1 MKTDREG
8 WRWPIRRSAAPAR
21 CDTSGAGAVR
31 KVLSRRGAAPTDLS
45 GPRPRRQGSWGA
57 VLVGLAFAVVS
68 SAPASAV
75 DLIPVDPAQQKAF
88 GIELAAPQ
96 PAGETLTRRY
106 PAKVTVPNRQMRV
119 VSAPQSGVLSALLV
133 AEGEHVSAGQVLAEI
148 KSPELVDTQSQYLES
163 VTRLNL
169 ADSEL
174 KRDEQLHREGVIA
187 ERRLLESRS
196 KQRELAT
203 QVEQRRQL
211 LGLAGLSEEAID
223 TLTRT
228 RRLGSTLP
236 VHAPI
241 AGVVLEQ
248 MVSTGQAV
256 AAAAPLYR
264 VAELE
269 PLWAEV
275 HVPVDRVDAL
285 KLGGRVLLPGIG
297 TEGAIITIGRMV
309 HAEDQG
315 VLVRA
320 EVKQSTER
328 LRPGQFVEVQLTSTA
343 DEAGWRVPAG
353 AVVRNA
359 GAAYLFVARE
369 GGFAALPVTVL
380 AEEERS
386 AVVAGEVGAEDQVAV
401 TGVVALKA
409 AWLGAAQ

>member
-1 MKTDREG
+1 MNKASVS
-8 WRWPIRRSAAPAR
+8 WSAAPPGSAVAPAR
-21 CDTSGAGAVR
+21 
-31 KVLSRRGAAPTDLS
+31 
-45 GPRPRRQGSWGA
+45 RPRRLRADAWGA
-57 VLVGLAFAVVS
+57 VLIGLALVGALPGR
-68 SAPASAV
+68 ATAV
-75 DLIPVDPAQQKAF
+75 DLIPVAPTQQKAF

-96 PAGETLTRRY
+96 AAGETLTRRY

-133 AEGEHVSAGQVLAEI
+133 AEGERVSAGQVLAEM

-163 VTRLNL
+163 VTRLGL
-169 ADSEL
+169 AESEL
-174 KRDEQLHREGVIA
+174 NRDEQLHREGVIA

-228 RRLGSTLP
+228 RKLSSTLP

-264 VAELE
+264 VAELQ
-269 PLWAEV
+269 PLWVEV
-275 HVPVDRVDAL
+275 HVPVDRVEAL
-285 KLGGRVLLPGIG
+285 KVGGRVLLPGLG
-297 TEGAIITIGRMV
+297 TQGTIITIGRMV
-309 HAEDQG
+309 HEADQG

-320 EVKQSTER
+320 EVTQGTER
-328 LRPGQFVEVQLTSTA
+328 LRPSQFVEVQLTSTA
-343 DEAGWRVPAG
+343 QETGWRVPAG
-353 AVVRNA
+353 AVVRTA
-359 GAAYLFVARE
+359 GSAYLFVARE

-380 AEEERS
+380 AEEEKS
-386 AVVAGEVGAEDQVAV
+386 AVVAGVPGGDPAGELGPKDQVAV
-401 TGVVALKA
+401 SGVVALKA

>member
-1 MKTDREG
+1 MNKASVS
-8 WRWPIRRSAAPAR
+8 WSAAPPGSAVAPAR
-21 CDTSGAGAVR
+21 
-31 KVLSRRGAAPTDLS
+31 
-45 GPRPRRQGSWGA
+45 RPRRLRADAWGA
-57 VLVGLAFAVVS
+57 VLIGLALVGALPVR
-68 SAPASAV
+68 ATAV
-75 DLIPVDPAQQKAF
+75 DLIPVDPTQQKAF

-96 PAGETLTRRY
+96 AAGETLTRRY

-133 AEGEHVSAGQVLAEI
+133 AEGERVSAGQVLAEM

-163 VTRLNL
+163 VTRLGL
-169 ADSEL
+169 AESEL
-174 KRDEQLHREGVIA
+174 NRDEQLHREGVIA

-228 RRLGSTLP
+228 RKLGSTLP

-264 VAELE
+264 VAELQ
-269 PLWAEV
+269 PLWVEV
-275 HVPVDRVDAL
+275 HVPVDRVEAL
-285 KLGGRVLLPGIG
+285 KVGGRVLLPGIG
-297 TEGAIITIGRMV
+297 TEGTIITIGRMV
-309 HAEDQG
+309 HEADQG

-320 EVKQSTER
+320 EVTQGTER
-328 LRPGQFVEVQLTSTA
+328 LRPSQFVEVQLTSTA
-343 DEAGWRVPAG
+343 EETGWRVPAG

-359 GAAYLFVARE
+359 GSAYLFVARE
-369 GGFAALPVTVL
+369 GGFAAVPVTVL
-380 AEEERS
+380 AEEEKS
-386 AVVAGEVGAEDQVAV
+386 AVVAGVPSGDPAGELGPKDQVAV
-401 TGVVALKA
+401 SGVVALKA

>member
-1 MKTDREG
+1 MNKASVS
-8 WRWPIRRSAAPAR
+8 WSAAPPGSAVAPAR
-21 CDTSGAGAVR
+21 
-31 KVLSRRGAAPTDLS
+31 
-45 GPRPRRQGSWGA
+45 RPRRLRADAWGA
-57 VLVGLAFAVVS
+57 VLIGLALVGALPGR
-68 SAPASAV
+68 ATAV
-75 DLIPVDPAQQKAF
+75 DLIPVDPTQQKAF

-96 PAGETLTRRY
+96 AAGETLTRRY

-133 AEGEHVSAGQVLAEI
+133 AEGERVSAGQVLAEM

-163 VTRLNL
+163 VTRLGL
-169 ADSEL
+169 AESEL
-174 KRDEQLHREGVIA
+174 NRDEQLHREGVIA

-228 RRLGSTLP
+228 RKLSSTLP

-264 VAELE
+264 VAELQ
-269 PLWAEV
+269 PLWVEV
-275 HVPVDRVDAL
+275 HVPVDRVEAL
-285 KLGGRVLLPGIG
+285 KVGGRVLLPGLG
-297 TEGAIITIGRMV
+297 TQGTIITIGRMV
-309 HAEDQG
+309 HEADQG

-320 EVKQSTER
+320 EVTQGTER
-328 LRPGQFVEVQLTSTA
+328 LRPSQFVEVQLTSTA
-343 DEAGWRVPAG
+343 QETGWRVPAG
-353 AVVRNA
+353 AVVRTA
-359 GAAYLFVARE
+359 GSAYLFVARE
-369 GGFAALPVTVL
+369 GGFAAVPVTVL
-380 AEEERS
+380 AEEEKS
-386 AVVAGEVGAEDQVAV
+386 AVVAGVPGGDPAGELGPKDQVAV
-401 TGVVALKA
+401 SGVVALKA

>member
-1 MKTDREG
+1 MKIIRAG
-8 WRWPIRRSAAPAR
+8 WSTAALIGLA
-21 CDTSGAGAVR
+21 
-31 KVLSRRGAAPTDLS
+31 LGAALP
-45 GPRPRRQGSWGA
+45 GPA
-57 VLVGLAFAVVS
+57 IGL
-68 SAPASAV
+68 

-96 PAGETLTRRY
+96 AAGETLTRRY

-119 VSAPQSGVLSALLV
+119 VSAPQGGILSALLV
-133 AEGEHVSAGQVLAEI
+133 AEGEHVSAGQVLAEM

-163 VTRLNL
+163 VTRLAL
-169 ADSEL
+169 AESEL

-223 TLTRT
+223 SLTRT
-228 RRLGSTLP
+228 RVLGSTLP
-236 VHAPI
+236 VRAPI

-248 MVSTGQAV
+248 LVSTGQAV

-264 VAELE
+264 VAELQ
-269 PLWAEV
+269 PLWVEV
-275 HVPVDRVDAL
+275 HVPVDRVEAL
-285 KLGGRVLLPGIG
+285 KVGGRVLLRAIDTQG
-297 TEGAIITIGRMV
+297 EIITIGRMV
-309 HAEDQG
+309 HEEDQG

-320 EVKQSTER
+320 EVTEGTER
-328 LRPGQFVEVQLTSTA
+328 LRPSQFVEVQLTSTTG
-343 DEAGWRVPAG
+343 ETGWRVPAG

-369 GGFAALPVTVL
+369 GGFAALPVTGV

-386 AVVAGEVGAEDQVAV
+386 AVVAGEVGAKDQVAV

-409 AWLGAAQ
+409 AWLGAAE

>member
-1 MKTDREG
+1 
-8 WRWPIRRSAAPAR
+8 
-21 CDTSGAGAVR
+21 
-31 KVLSRRGAAPTDLS
+31 
-45 GPRPRRQGSWGA
+45 
-57 VLVGLAFAVVS
+57 
-68 SAPASAV
+68 V
-75 DLIPVDPAQQKAF
+75 DLIPVDPTQQKAF

-96 PAGETLTRRY
+96 AAGETLTRRY

-133 AEGEHVSAGQVLAEI
+133 AEGERVSAGQVLAEM

-163 VTRLNL
+163 VTRLGL
-169 ADSEL
+169 AESEL
-174 KRDEQLHREGVIA
+174 NRDEQLHREGVIA

-228 RRLGSTLP
+228 RKLSSTLP

-264 VAELE
+264 VAELQ
-269 PLWAEV
+269 PLWVEV
-275 HVPVDRVDAL
+275 HVPVDRVEAL
-285 KLGGRVLLPGIG
+285 KVGGRVLLPGLG
-297 TEGAIITIGRMV
+297 TQGTIITIGRMV
-309 HAEDQG
+309 HEADQG

-320 EVKQSTER
+320 EVTQGTER
-328 LRPGQFVEVQLTSTA
+328 LRPSQFVEVQLTSTA
-343 DEAGWRVPAG
+343 QETGWRVPAG
-353 AVVRNA
+353 AVVRTA
-359 GAAYLFVARE
+359 GSAYLFVARE
-369 GGFAALPVTVL
+369 GGFAAVPVTVL
-380 AEEERS
+380 AEEEKS
-386 AVVAGEVGAEDQVAV
+386 AVVAGVPGGDPAGELGPKDQVAV
-401 TGVVALKA
+401 SGVVALKA